1 MSAGIS
7 IATNKRISSELSA
20 YQIERGKSRPK
31 ANSFAVARQSALHH
45 LRAFVVG
52 NCDEDE
58 AHRLFRGAA
67 CRPGDSGDTD
77 SEGRLGPRT
86 DSFRQRNR
94 NFAAYS
100 SMFGYQFCRNTYQLG
115 LQLIG
120 ISHHATDEIA
130 GTAGHGSETFGHHST
145 GAGLGDGQGGSA
157 HLQKI
162 SDDLFERFATA

>member
-1 MSAGIS
+1 MSGGIS
-7 IATNKRISSELSA
+7 IATNRRISSELSA
-20 YQIERGKSRPK
+20 YQIECGKTRPK

-45 LRAFVVG
+45 FRAFVVG

-58 AHRLFRGAA
+58 THRLFRGAA
-67 CRPGDSGDTD
+67 RRPGNSGNTD
-77 SEGRLGPRT
+77 PEGRLGSRT

-100 SMFGYQFCRNTYQLG
+100 SMFGDQLGGHAYQFGFQVVG
-115 LQLIG
+115 VG
-120 ISHHATDEIA
+120 HHATDEIA

-145 GAGLGDGQGGSA
+145 GAGLGDGQGSSA

-162 SDDLFERFATA
+162 SDDLFERLATA